1 MNNKKKFQLPLALSI
16 SLSFSLL
23 LLLTGGIVTAI
34 NYKTMKDIMLSSTS
48 EIIKRSGQGSVSE
61 ILGIYEPVESFTK
74 LLSRHPITET
84 SSTQERLSY
93 LPFLREGLDSKK
105 EMSAVFI
112 GYEDGSFFLLRRISP
127 NYKPTFPVPEGAV
140 YLLQTKETIKD
151 KPPEVVFYFYDTE
164 FLEVG
169 KIVPESYE
177 YDPRSRD
184 WYLEAKEKNGSIRTE
199 PYVFFTTK
207 EVGRTFAIP
216 SRSGTAVI
224 GIDITLTALSESL
237 KSQKISSS
245 MQIAIIDSKKNTL
258 AYLKPDKMLL
268 KAEEDKVRLAKL
280 NELGVSV
287 LTSIEENFTK
297 GRRGNFS
304 ITDKEFL
311 WLVYVAEVPISSE
324 EVNYLIMAAPENE
337 LLYEANES
345 LNQSI
350 LLTLGLVVFSVPFVF
365 LIAVAISR
373 SLKRLTGFAT
383 SINNLNFSVS
393 NPKGSKV
400 SELDELSQTMGTMKS
415 TIRNFLDISSLL
427 TTEKNFNKLIE
438 RILLEIV
445 HASGTK
451 AGILYILSDDENFLL
466 PKAIYSHEKVL
477 VSSKDSLPISLN
489 EESKGH
495 SFREEFLAAKRFVV
509 RTTKDSYLNEFKELG
524 ENGDVDHPYLCAI
537 PLKNQSMDLIGYLC
551 LFDEIDISRTPAL
564 SFVESLSGTASVA
577 IENNRLVEAQKKL
590 FEAFIRLIASA
601 IDTKSPYTGGH
612 CSRVPEIA
620 TLLANAVISEKTGI
634 FAGFDLDDEEKE
646 ALHIGAWLHDCGK
659 IVTPEYVVDKATKL
673 ETIYDR
679 IHEIRMRFEV
689 VKRDKQIRYYKRLL
703 DGGDNAVLSKELENE
718 LKTIDEEYSFIAS
731 CNEGGE
737 YLPPEKIEKIKKIAS
752 RTWERTLDDTIGIS
766 HEEKKKLVN
775 KNKTLPYLETLLAN
789 KPEHII
795 ERTEADKI
803 PPNNPWGFK
812 MQVPQYKF
820 NRGEVYNLC
829 IARGTLTEE
838 ERFIINAHM
847 IQTIKMLKELPFPK
861 HLKNVP
867 EIAGG
872 HHEKM
877 DGTGYPRRLKKEE
890 MSIPARIMAI
900 ADIFEALTA
909 VDRPYKKGKTLS
921 ETISIMHKMKAE
933 QHIDTDLFDIFL
945 TSGVYLEYAR
955 KYMQPYQID
964 EVDISKYV
972 VLHESKIESEV
983 VSSG

>member
-1 MNNKKKFQLPLALSI
+1 MKNKKKIKLPLALSI

-23 LLLTGGIVTAI
+23 LLLTGGVITAI

-48 EIIKRSGQGSVSE
+48 EIIKRSGQGTVSE
-61 ILGIYEPVESFTK
+61 ILSIYEPVESFSK
-74 LLSRHPITET
+74 ILSRHPIADTRT
-84 SSTQERLSY
+84 TRERLAY

-127 NYKPTFPVPEGAV
+127 NYKPLFSLPEGAK
-140 YLLQTKETIKD
+140 YLVQSKENNPG
-151 KPPEVVFYFYDTE
+151 KPPEVQFYFFDSQFSE
-164 FLEVG
+164 IG
-169 KIVPESYE
+169 KIVPENYD
-177 YDPRSRD
+177 YDPRTRD
-184 WYLEAKEKNGSIRTE
+184 WYLEAKEVNGSIRTE

-216 SRSGTAVI
+216 AQNKTAVI
-224 GIDITLTALSESL
+224 GIDITLSALSDSL
-237 KSQKISSS
+237 KAQKISTS
-245 MQIAIIDSKKNTL
+245 MQIAIIDSKRHTL
-258 AYLKPDKMLL
+258 AYLKPEKMLL

-287 LTSIEENFTK
+287 LNSIEENFTM

-304 ITDKEFL
+304 ITDNEIL
-311 WLVYVAEVPISSE
+311 WLTYVAEVPISSE
-324 EVNYLIMAAPENE
+324 EMNYLIIAAPENE

-350 LLTLGLVVFSVPFVF
+350 LLTLGLVIFSVPFIF
-365 LIAVAISR
+365 LISVTISR
-373 SLKRLTGFAT
+373 SLKRLTEFAT
-383 SINNLNFSVS
+383 SINNLNFSVT
-393 NPKGSKV
+393 NPRGSKV

-427 TTEKNFNKLIE
+427 TTEKNFNKLTE

-451 AGILYILSDDENFLL
+451 AGILYILSEDEKFLL
-466 PKAIYSHEKVL
+466 PKAIYTHEKIL
-477 VSSKDSLPISLN
+477 VSPKEAPPISLKDTN
-489 EESKGH
+489 SKISLG
-495 SFREEFLAAKRFVV
+495 EDMEKAKRVV
-509 RTTKDSYLNEFKELG
+509 LRTTKEYYLNEFKSLG
-524 ENGDVDHPYLCAI
+524 EYGEEHHPYLCAI
-537 PLKNQSMDLIGYLC
+537 PLKNQGMDLIGYLC
-551 LFDEIDISRTPAL
+551 LFDDVDISRTPAL

-620 TLLANAVISEKTGI
+620 TMLANAVISEKTGP
-634 FAGFDLDDEEKE
+634 FSGFDLDDEERE

-689 VKRDKQIRYYKRLL
+689 IKRDKQISYYKKLL
-703 DGGDNAVLSKELENE
+703 EGGNRDLLLKELETE
-718 LKTIDEEYSFIAS
+718 LQNLDQEYLFIAS

-737 YLPPEKIEKIKKIAS
+737 YLAPEKIDKIKKIAT

-766 HEEKKKLVN
+766 HEEKKKL
-775 KNKTLPYLETLLAN
+775 KHRKKTLPYLENLLAD
-789 KPEHII
+789 KSEHII
-795 ERTEADKI
+795 ERTESDKI

-812 MQVPQYKF
+812 MQVPVHKF

-861 HLKNVP
+861 HLQNVP

-921 ETISIMHKMKAE
+921 DTISIMHKMKGE
-933 QHIDTDLFDIFL
+933 QHIDSDLFDIFL
-945 TSGVYLEYAR
+945 TSGVYMEYA
-955 KYMQPYQID
+955 KKFMQPYQID

-972 VLHESKIESEV
+972 VLQESQIESEV